1 MMLHV
6 PSPKPI
12 SIPAPARGRTGAQGP
27 AGAPGKIS
35 IPAPARGR
43 TFKANQPR
51 RMLLFQFPPPRGGE
65 PGLKICVSWSTR
77 IFPPPRGGEPG
88 LHAVFCGLA
97 VLIPAPARGRTGSW
111 PGSGPAVPRRP
122 YSRPREGANR
132 VMARIWACGATPSLF
147 PPPRGGDPRQIW
159 YSLHLPPSLFPPPRG
174 GEPGESYFF
183 YEIKRFVLIP
193 APARGRTGS
202 KTAQNRAVYLVSLL
216 KFGRISAI
224 LPYILSATR
233 AKKRETPKIIGFLLR
248 RPTGRSCMEQVGAG
262 GVR

>member
-122 YSRPREGANR
+122 YSRPREGAIQGRYGIVCIYHRPYSRPREGANR
-132 VMARIWACGATPSLF
+132 GRVTSSTRSSAL
-147 PPPRGGDPRQIW
+147 
-159 YSLHLPPSLFPPPRG
+159 SLFPPPRG
-174 GEPGESYFF
+174 GEPGAKLHKIEQS
-183 YEIKRFVLIP
+183 
-193 APARGRTGS
+193 
-202 KTAQNRAVYLVSLL
+202 
-216 KFGRISAI
+216 
-224 LPYILSATR
+224 ILSV
-233 AKKRETPKIIGFLLR
+233 
-248 RPTGRSCMEQVGAG
+248 C
-262 GVR
+262 

>member
-1 MMLHV
+1 MLD
-6 PSPKPI
+6 PRQDNRFQFPP
-12 SIPAPARGRTGAQGP
+12 PRGGELAASRSAH
-27 AGAPGKIS
+27 ILS
-35 IPAPARGR
+35 R
-43 TFKANQPR
+43 
-51 RMLLFQFPPPRGGE
+51 FQFPPPRGGE
-65 PGLKICVSWSTR
+65 PGACTCFWLFSQFQ
-77 IFPPPRGGEPG
+77 FPPPRGGEQGTSFLAGPG
-88 LHAVFCGLA
+88 LYFNSRPREGANGRGWYCSQ
-97 VLIPAPARGRTGSW
+97 VLSNFNSRPREGANRDLKSVCRG
-111 PGSGPAVPRRP
+111 PPE

-132 VMARIWACGATPSLF
+132 DCTPCSVGL
-147 PPPRGGDPRQIW
+147 
-159 YSLHLPPSLFPPPRG
+159 LSLFPPPRG
-174 GEPGESYFF
+174 GEPGHGQDLGL
-183 YEIKRFVLIP
+183 RCHAVLIP